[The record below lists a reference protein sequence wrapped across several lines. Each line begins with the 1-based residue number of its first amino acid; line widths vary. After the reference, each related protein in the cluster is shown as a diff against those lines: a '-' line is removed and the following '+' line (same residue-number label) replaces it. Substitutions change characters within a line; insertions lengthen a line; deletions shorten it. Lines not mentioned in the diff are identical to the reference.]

1 MSTKGIITAI
11 VTIMIGVI
19 LTTGVL
25 IPIIQD
31 VSSNNTE
38 TGVKSITAGQNVA
51 WVVTNDGRMFGTGE
65 NNWGQQG
72 SGTTDNVTEFTQ
84 RLSDQKIKDVIINK
98 SAPNS
103 TWAITTD
110 GKLFG
115 CGRNGDGQQG
125 AGTSGY
131 DTDVTEFTQRLSDQN
146 IAKVVNIGSS
156 TWAITTDG
164 KLFGCGSN
172 NNGQQGSGDTTR
184 VTTFTQ
190 RLSDQT
196 VKDVYPTAINTLVV
210 TTDGKLFGCGKIGS
224 STAITTFTQYL
235 SDQTIDKVVETDTI
249 FVLTTD
255 GKLFGCGN
263 NYYGQQGD
271 GTTTNVTE
279 FTQRLPNENIKDI
292 VNENSESWVITTD
305 GKLFGCG
312 NNEKGQQGSGD
323 TTNVTTFT
331 QRLSDQTVE
340 KVICSFNTTWAITT
354 DGKLFSCGANESG
367 QQGSGDTTDVLT
379 FTQRLSDQ
387 TIANVTSSLPFGDT
401 TWAITTDGKLFGCGT
416 NESGQQGSGDFD
428 EVLTFTQRL
437 SDQKIKDVITRE
449 TVTYVLTDD
458 GKLYTCGLNDNGQQ
472 GIDTDGESMI
482 TEFTL
487 HDFGEPESSGNG
499 VSPTISAMLS
509 VIPLIVIVG
518 LIIGTVGY
526 FLRKQ

>member
-1 MSTKGIITAI
+1 MNTKGIITAI
-11 VTIMIGVI
+11 VTIAIGVI

-25 IPIIQD
+25 VPVIQD
-31 VSSNNTE
+31 VSNNDTE
-38 TGVKSITAGQNVA
+38 TGVKSIITGQNVA
-51 WVVTNDGRMFGTGE
+51 WVVTSDGRMFGTGE

-84 RLSDQKIKDVIINK
+84 RLSDQNIKDVVINK
-98 SAPNS
+98 GAPSS

-115 CGRNGDGQQG
+115 CGRN
-125 AGTSGY
+125 
-131 DTDVTEFTQRLSDQN
+131 
-146 IAKVVNIGSS
+146 
-156 TWAITTDG
+156 
-164 KLFGCGSN
+164 
-172 NNGQQGSGDTTR
+172 NNGQQGSGTTDN
-184 VTTFTQ
+184 VTEFTQ

-235 SDQTIDKVVETDTI
+235 SDQTVEKVIQNDTI

-255 GKLFGCGN
+255 GKLFGCGDN
-263 NYYGQQGD
+263 SKGQQGD

-279 FTQRLPNENIKDI
+279 FTQRLPTENIKDV
-292 VNENSESWVITTD
+292 VNENYESWAITTD

-323 TTNVTTFT
+323 TTDVLTFT
-331 QRLSDQTVE
+331 QRLSDQTIE
-340 KVICSFNTTWAITT
+340 KVICSFDTTWAITT
-354 DGKLFSCGANESG
+354 NGKVFSCGANESS
-367 QQGSGDTTDVLT
+367 QQGNGDTTDVLT

-387 TIANVTSSLPFGDT
+387 NIANVTSSLPFGDT
-401 TWAITTDGKLFGCGT
+401 TWVITTDGKLFGCGA
-416 NESGQQGSGDFD
+416 NESSQQGSGDIT

-449 TVTYVLTDD
+449 NVTYVLTDE

-472 GIDTDGESMI
+472 GIDTDGEPI

-487 HDFGEPESSGNG
+487 HDFGDSESSGNG
-499 VSPTISAMLS
+499 VSPTISTMLS

-518 LIIGTVGY
+518 IIIGTVTM
-526 FLRKQ
+526 FLKKN